1 MANKETTT
9 TYRISGLDCA
19 HCAALFEEKVND
31 LPNVEEAKVNFGAA
45 KITVTGT
52 ASKADIERA
61 GAFEKLKIRE
71 EHEFLEKK
79 VSFWKQKITRK
90 IYIST
95 FLLVSSLVFNHM
107 LGEHHILTILGFLST
122 ILIGGGNLIAQ
133 GIKNLLSLTFDMRT
147 LTAVAVLGA
156 VLIGEWIEGAA
167 VVVLFA
173 LSQALEH
180 YSMATAR
187 QSIQSLLEIAPT
199 EAIVKHEG
207 HEHLVPVKDIKIG
220 DVILVKPGQ
229 KIALDGTVIHGES
242 SVNQATITGE
252 SLPVHKRLN
261 DEVFAGT
268 LNENGIL
275 AIRVTKRSEDT
286 TLARIIHLVEEA
298 QNEKAPTQ
306 AFIDRFA
313 KYYTPAIFLLA
324 IGIAVITPLVLD
336 GDWHKWI
343 YQGLST
349 LVVGCPCALVVSTP
363 IAIVTAIGNAAKNGV
378 LIKGGVHLETLGQ
391 VKAFAFDKTGTLTEG
406 KPALTD
412 IIVYDQEQREEEVV
426 KIAAAIENNS
436 RHPLASCFAHKAAD
450 MHLNT
455 QEIKVVDFQSLTGRG
470 LKATIRDEVYYIG
483 SPKLFEEMFETGL
496 PSSIQDKVI
505 SLQEEGK
512 TVVLLGTTQTI
523 IGLFGIFD
531 PLRKSAKTLMKELSD
546 LGIQH
551 SALLTGD
558 NIRAANTVGGESGV
572 SEVQAELF
580 PEEKLSTISTLSN
593 TYGTVAM
600 VGDGVNDA
608 PALAVADV
616 SIAMGRGA
624 DTAMEAADITLLSE
638 DLSKIPY
645 TIHLSRKMLRI
656 IKQNIAFSLGLKLL
670 ALCLVIP
677 GWLTLWLAIIADMGA
692 TLLVTFN
699 SLRLA
704 KKKH

>member
-1 MANKETTT
+1 MQKNKSTT

-19 HCAALFEEKVND
+19 HCAALFEEKVKE
-31 LPNVEEAKVNFGAA
+31 LPNVEEARVNFGAA

-52 ASKADIERA
+52 ASRADIEAA

-71 EHEFLEKK
+71 EHELLEKK
-79 VSFWKQKITRK
+79 VSFWRQKTTVK
-90 IYIST
+90 IYIAT
-95 FLLVSSLVFNHM
+95 ILLVLSLISSHT
-107 LGEHHILTILGFLST
+107 LGEQHLLTTIGFLSAIVT
-122 ILIGGGNLIAQ
+122 GGGSLIVQ
-133 GIKNLLSLTFDMRT
+133 GIKNLVSFTFDMRT
-147 LTAVAVLGA
+147 LTAIAIIGA
-156 VLIGEWIEGAA
+156 VLIGEWVEGA
-167 VVVLFA
+167 VVVILFA
-173 LSQALEH
+173 VSQALEH
-180 YSMATAR
+180 FSMATAR

-199 EAIVKHEG
+199 EAVVMHDG

-229 KIALDGTVIHGES
+229 KIALDGIVIHGES

-252 SLPVHKRLN
+252 SLPVRKGLD
-261 DEVFAGT
+261 DEVYAGT

-275 AIRVTKRSEDT
+275 AIRVTKHSEDT

-324 IGIAVITPLVLD
+324 IGIAVIPPLALN
-336 GDWHKWI
+336 GDWHTWI

-406 KPALTD
+406 KPTLTD
-412 IIVYDQEQREEEVV
+412 IVVYDQEQSKEEVIKV
-426 KIAAAIENNS
+426 AAAIENNS
-436 RHPLASCFAHKAAD
+436 RHPLASCFVHKAAD
-450 MHLNT
+450 MHLNIK
-455 QEIKVVDFQSLTGRG
+455 EIKVPDFQSLTGRG

-483 SPKLFEEMFETGL
+483 SPKLFEEMLETGF
-496 PSSIQDKVI
+496 PCSIQDKVI

-512 TVVLLGTTQTI
+512 TVVLLGTTQSI

-531 PLRKSAKTLMKELSD
+531 PLRKSARTLMKQLSD
-546 LGIQH
+546 SGVQH
-551 SALLTGD
+551 SVLLTGD
-558 NIRAANTVGGESGV
+558 NERAARTVGEESGV
-572 SEVQAELF
+572 REVQAELL
-580 PEEKLSTISTLSN
+580 PEEKLAAITTLSN
-593 TYGTVAM
+593 THGLVAM

-616 SIAMGRGA
+616 SIAMGKGA

-645 TIHLSRKMLRI
+645 TIHLSHRMLKI

-692 TLLVTFN
+692 TFLVTFN

-704 KKKH
+704 KKK